1 MLVRCF
7 VLGVLCSVFCV
18 HATQHRGTSFELE
31 EPLSETGGN
40 AALDTPDVAS
50 IDAESHMYM
59 SIATVESLTTGGP
72 TDTLIHQALSD
83 AQKEER
89 KASTKGEDDG
99 FQKLANQVS
108 DDFDDAT
115 GVTGGAT
122 GNSDATGATGGT
134 GAMGAT
140 GGTGATGAT
149 GATANDG
156 TTGSATATGD
166 ASEAAASEA
175 TGAAL
180 PAAPAPAHFPD
191 ADPAAAI
198 EDVEGTTQAITF
210 SLIFEG
216 IQRLKASSVRKLRES
231 VAAYI
236 GLEADCI
243 SIESIRPIA
252 NDKSKRLRRLL
263 AHVQSSKG
271 LSITI
276 KITTVQASAVQSAV
290 NNLGDSKTKADAVAS
305 LLDLMHANGLD
316 SAENIFVQES
326 PVATVVSVEKPKA
339 ALPVPVL
346 TDPAHSIVPV
356 ESTVDMNDVLAGL
369 PDGAPL
375 VGGGATGGGAGTGGT
390 GGTGG
395 AAYHGVVDTVAPTGS
410 EEYAAG
416 KPVGQVL
423 SGGNSGHWSYIL
435 RSHGGKSHN
444 DAATLLRYGLSTAEV
459 QHTDKK

>member
-7 VLGVLCSVFCV
+7 VFGVLCSVFCV

-50 IDAESHMYM
+50 IDAEEQQYM

-122 GNSDATGATGGT
+122 GNSDATGATG
-134 GAMGAT
+134 AMGAAD
-140 GGTGATGAT
+140 GTGATGAT

-156 TTGSATATGD
+156 MTGSATATGD

-180 PAAPAPAHFPD
+180 PAAPAHFPD

-198 EDVEGTTQAITF
+198 DDVEGTTQAITF

-216 IQRLKASSVRKLRES
+216 IQRLKASSVQKLSES

-236 GLEADCI
+236 GLEAECI

-263 AHVQSSKG
+263 AHVQSTKG
-271 LSITI
+271 MSITI
-276 KITTVQASAVQSAV
+276 KITTMQASEVQSAV
-290 NNLGDSKTKADAVAS
+290 NNLGDPKTKADAVAS

-375 VGGGATGGGAGTGGT
+375 MGGGATGGGAGT

-423 SGGNSGHWSYIL
+423 TGGNSGHWSYIL